1 MAFWNRNKKKQ
12 DEPEKKAAQA
22 APAVK
27 EKAPAAKAAPT
38 PTTTTKVA
46 PAKAP
51 AKATNAA
58 GSASTAPKSTVK
70 VAPAKAPAGV
80 AKAPA
85 APAKAPATKAAP
97 ATKTATPA
105 AVKLASQPATEKAA
119 AKSPA
124 GRPFFAT
131 TEEDI
136 RAAFD
141 AAIEEAEAEIAKNGA
156 KAIGK
161 YEFSLE
167 VDGYH
172 FCLIANNGQVLF
184 DSPSFTTLL
193 GALNGIKTFKKTVAT
208 SEFDIKKDKYDRY
221 RFILVNKY
229 YGENYTTKDQCQKSA
244 ESVRNFANNA
254 RIIRYKPDK
263 EALAAYEY
271 AKVTKKGVDDVDW
284 NAIAKAEA
292 TAAKKGKFEIS
303 REENGEYSFYL
314 LASNGQILYA
324 SRFYATEAACR
335 KGIESFKRAAYVG
348 NFYVDRDKFGNFRYV
363 LKNIGSAPSFIG
375 ESYDNKP
382 QCEKIIE
389 SVKNFIVTA
398 SIEVDVN
405 EAEG

>member
-1 MAFWNRNKKKQ
+1 MAIWNLFNKKSNDSAK
-12 DEPEKKAAQA
+12 EPEKKVAPKAAEA
-22 APAVK
+22 TEELKNTPAPAKK
-27 EKAPAAKAAPT
+27 EAPAA
-38 PTTTTKVA
+38 TTTKVA
-46 PAKAP
+46 PAKPAA
-51 AKATNAA
+51 AKAAPAA
-58 GSASTAPKSTVK
+58 GSASTAAKSTTK

-80 AKAPA
+80 AKA
-85 APAKAPATKAAP
+85 APATQKSA
-97 ATKTATPA
+97 PA
-105 AVKLASQPATEKAA
+105 AVKMASEPAKTA

-131 TEEDI
+131 TEDDI
-136 RAAFD
+136 RVAFD
-141 AAIEEAEAEIAKNGA
+141 AAIAEAEAEIAKNGA

-172 FCLIANNGQVLF
+172 FCLIANNGQMLF

-208 SEFDIKKDKYDRY
+208 AEFDIKKDKFDRY

-229 YGENYTTKDQCQKSA
+229 YGENYTTKEQCQKSA

-271 AKVTKKGVDDVDW
+271 AKVTKRSADDVDW

-292 TAAKKGKFEIS
+292 SAPKKGKFEIS

-324 SRFYATEAACR
+324 SRFYASEAACR

-348 NFYVDRDKFGNFRYV
+348 NFYVDCDKFGKFRYV

-382 QCEKIIE
+382 QCEKIID

-398 SIEVDVN
+398 SIELD
-405 EAEG
+405 AENTEV